1 MERKYDSRGGVTTSA
16 RGEVAPGRRKGGDD
30 VSWAD
35 ADLIGLKNKQ
45 NLCGRF
51 SWYKWM
57 VKI

>member
-1 MERKYDSRGGVTTSA
+1 MGCYNGGVMTTA
-16 RGEVAPGRRKGGDD
+16 RGEAALRRENGGDD

-35 ADLIGLKNKQ
+35 ADLTDPKNKQ
-45 NLCGRF
+45 NPHGTF